1 MTGGAPP
8 TGRLTP
14 AQAAGWGVAF
24 LVILVLIILFF
35 LYGRQVRPILGA
47 LPAGTWPT
55 NLS

>member
-14 AQAAGWGVAF
+14 LQAAGWGAAF

-35 LYGRQVRPILGA
+35 LNGRQVRPILGA
-47 LPAGTWPT
+47 LPAGAWPT